1 MRVLISTVAFPPS
14 VGGMETAALDIAS
27 GLAERGHD
35 VTVAATTPNSEPDRY
50 PFKVVR
56 NPDAKTMWD
65 LTRNTDVLWQNH
77 ISLRM
82 VWPALLQRRPVI
94 FMHHIWLDTDPGSGT
109 KYGSL
114 KRQVCKLGTNAFVS
128 SALRDAVRL
137 DGPIIPNS
145 YNGEIFRFRDDI
157 RPDRDVVFLG
167 RLTKVKGVD
176 LLVEAIG
183 LAAKNGIVITAS
195 IIGTGPEEAAL
206 KAQAEAAGVADR
218 IVFTGPLRGEAL
230 AQTLS
235 RHRIAV
241 VPSRWEEPFGIVA
254 LEVLASGCVAVVAN
268 SGALPEVVGPCGP
281 VFRKDDAASLAAVLE
296 DLVRHPDRIASYRA
310 LIPAHLEQ
318 YTRRAQMDASEA
330 LLESV
335 ARKAGI
341 LRQTGR

>member
-1 MRVLISTVAFPPS
+1 MRVLISTVAFAPR

-27 GLAERGHD
+27 GLTERGHD
-35 VTVAATTPNSEPDRY
+35 VTLVTMTANSERDHY
-50 PFKVVR
+50 PFRVVR
-56 NPDAKTMWD
+56 DTDPKTMWALIRD
-65 LTRNTDVLWQNH
+65 TDVIWQNH

-94 FMHHIWLDTDPGSGT
+94 FMHHIWLDSDPSSGT
-109 KYGSL
+109 RHGGL
-114 KRQVCKLGTNAFVS
+114 KRQICRLGTNAFVS
-128 SALRDAVRL
+128 SALRDAAGL

-145 YNGEIFRFRDDI
+145 YNGDIFRFRDDI
-157 RPDRDVVFLG
+157 PPDRDVAFLG

-176 LLVEAIG
+176 LLIKAIS

-218 IVFTGPLRGEAL
+218 IVFTGPLRGEEL

-268 SGALPEVVGPCGP
+268 SGALPEVIGPCGP
-281 VFRKDDAASLAAVLE
+281 VFGKDDAASLAAVLE
-296 DLVRHPDRIASYRA
+296 DLVKHPDKIANHRA
-310 LIPAHLEQ
+310 RIPAHLEQ
-318 YTRRAQMDASEA
+318 YTRQAQMDASEA

-335 ARKAGI
+335 ARQAGI
-341 LRQTGR
+341 LR

>member
-35 VTVAATTPNSEPDRY
+35 VTVAATTPSSEPDRY

-56 NPDAKTMWD
+56 NPDAKTMWN
-65 LTRNTDVLWQNH
+65 LTRDTDVVWQNH
-77 ISLRM
+77 ISLRL
-82 VWPALLQRRPVI
+82 VWPALVLRRPVV

-109 KYGSL
+109 QYGSL
-114 KRQVCKLGTNAFVS
+114 KRYVCKLGTNGFVS
-128 SALRDAVRL
+128 TALRDAVKL

-145 YNGEIFRFRDDI
+145 YNADIFRFREEI

-167 RLTKVKGVD
+167 RLTRVKGVD
-176 LLVEAIG
+176 LLVEAIA
-183 LAAKNGIVITAS
+183 LAAKNGTVITAS

-206 KAQAEAAGVADR
+206 KRQAENAGVLDR
-218 IVFTGPLRGEAL
+218 IVFTGALRGEAL

-235 RHRIAV
+235 HHRIAV

-254 LEVLASGCVAVVAN
+254 LEALASGCVVAVAD
-268 SGALPEVVGPCGP
+268 SGALPEVIGPCGP
-281 VFRKDDAASLAAVLE
+281 VFKKGDAASLAATLE
-296 DLVRHPDRIASYRA
+296 DLVKHPDSIARYRA
-310 LIPAHLEQ
+310 NIPAHLEG

-330 LLESV
+330 LLDS
-335 ARKAGI
+335 AISGS
-341 LRQTGR
+341 

>member
-27 GLAERGHD
+27 GLLERGHD
-35 VTVAATTPNSEPDRY
+35 VTVAATTPNNEPDRY

-56 NPDAKTMWD
+56 NPDAKTMWE
-65 LTRNTDVLWQNH
+65 LTRNADVLWQNH

-94 FMHHIWLDTDPGSGT
+94 FMHHIWLDSDPGSGT
-109 KYGSL
+109 KYGGL
-114 KRQVCKLGTNAFVS
+114 KRQVCKFGTNAFVS
-128 SALRDAVRL
+128 SALRDAAGL

-145 YNGEIFRFRDDI
+145 YNGDIFRFRDDI

-176 LLVEAIG
+176 LLVEAIA
-183 LAAKNGIVITAS
+183 LAAKSGTVITAS

-206 KAQAEAAGVADR
+206 KHQAKAAGIEHQ

-235 RHRIAV
+235 HHRIAV

-254 LEVLASGCVAVVAN
+254 LEVLASGCVAVVAG

-281 VFRKDDAASLAAVLE
+281 VFRRDDATSLASVLE

-310 LIPAHLEQ
+310 RIPAHLEQ
-318 YTRRAQMDASEA
+318 YTRQTQMDASDA

-335 ARKAGI
+335 ARQVGI
-341 LRQTGR
+341 LR